1 MVVLNNVSVKTACK
15 KGTLCIIP
23 FYLFLLFLAKEI
35 CIVSALQRQ
44 KCKTDELAWTQSC
57 TCHLPQ
63 ATRSAHTAKTTGH
76 KDCFHLRHT
85 VASINSTVQQWC
97 WHTHLELAVVVT
109 FTHSS
114 YYNVACITH
123 VLREF
128 EPRSWS

>member
-1 MVVLNNVSVKTACK
+1 MKEKGHLSVKNNMQK
-15 KGTLCIIP
+15 RYILHYP
-23 FYLFLLFLAKEI
+23 LLTFPIFLAKDL

-44 KCKTDELAWTQSC
+44 KCKTDELAWTHSC

-76 KDCFHLRHT
+76 KDCFHLRDT
-85 VASINSTVQQWC
+85 VASINSAVRSFC
-97 WHTHLELAVVVT
+97 WHTHLEVAVVVT
-109 FTHSS
+109 FTDSS

-123 VLREF
+123 VLREC